1 MMPGDRWC
9 QVKALFASA
18 VDRPVEERSSFLDAA
33 CRDDAALRQEVDAL
47 LAADAQATS
56 FIEKPALVFSTTR
69 IPPGMPGAPHAPSL
83 RPGDCLGPYE
93 LVEFV
98 GAGGMGEVYK
108 ARDNRLGRYAAI
120 KILL

>member
-1 MMPGDRWC
+1 MPDDRWC

-33 CRDDAALRQEVDAL
+33 CRDDAALRQEVETL
-47 LAADAQATS
+47 LAADAQATK
-56 FIEKPALVFSTTR
+56 FIEKPALVSSTTS
-69 IPPGMPGAPHAPSL
+69 IPQRMPGAPNAPSL

-98 GAGGMGEVYK
+98 GA
-108 ARDNRLGRYAAI
+108 
-120 KILL
+120 